1 METIDGRQ
9 RPAAVIRTLLCNPSQ
24 PLQFQRD
31 SGLHTG
37 TIVLYLA
44 ACTVDLQ
51 PEPE

>member
-31 SGLHTG
+31 SGLHIR

-44 ACTVDLQ
+44 AYTVGLP

>member
-31 SGLHTG
+31 SGLHIRR
-37 TIVLYLA
+37 IVLYLTA
-44 ACTVDLQ
+44 YTVGLP